1 MIRHFLLSLLFLGS
15 FYSMFAQ
22 KSFLDDA
29 RQKFSNAA
37 NYTLEGARLMPAD
50 QYTSR
55 PTPDQETFQEQLIH
69 ILSNATWLSGGYLT
83 DQPFK
88 VNWKE
93 KEGLTKEE
101 TLVLLETTF
110 AQIAQR
116 LEMVTLES
124 LEEEVDFFTPQVR
137 NKGQIL
143 TLLNDHH
150 THHRGELLVY
160 LRLQNIKPPRYQ
172 GW

>member
-1 MIRHFLLSLLFLGS
+1 MIKHLLLCFLLLASFCPMHAQNSL
-15 FYSMFAQ
+15 
-22 KSFLDDA
+22 LDDA

-37 NYTLEGARLMPAD
+37 NYTLEVARLMPAEH
-50 QYTSR
+50 YTYK

-88 VNWKE
+88 INWKE
-93 KEGLTKEE
+93 KEGLSKEE

-110 AQIAQR
+110 AQIAER
-116 LEMVTLES
+116 LETVTLES

-150 THHRGELLVY
+150 THHRGELVVY